1 MNKLHFDE
9 AVRIAAIRR
18 QISNLLPAYTNRA
31 ERNVEVLQGLD
42 MQVEQLAKAA
52 GVTSGDVYEMVP
64 LTRRPTL
71 QELANEIDIFCIEAV
86 GPAGAKYYYTG
97 RAGEG
102 WLSGDINNAFPF
114 QTMEGAFRKM
124 GLFAQQHRGRLI
136 FNVIDASTGEYVEEA

>member
-1 MNKLHFDE
+1 MNTLHFDE

-18 QISNLLPAYTNRA
+18 QISNLLPAYTDRSSK
-31 ERNVEVLQGLD
+31 NVEVLQGLD

-52 GVTSGDVYEMVP
+52 GVTSGDIYEMVP

-71 QELANEIDIFCIEAV
+71 QELANEIDIFCIQAIS
-86 GPAGAKYYYTG
+86 PAGCPLHYTG

-102 WLSGDINNAFPF
+102 WLSPDVNDAFPF
-114 QTMEGAFRKM
+114 QTVEGAFRKM

-136 FNVIDASTGEYVEEA
+136 FNVINASTGEYVEEA